1 MKIVLKI
8 VLIAGLTSSCFAH
21 EESNCFAK
29 QPAIRLTD
37 VSVSSC
43 ANREYTLATENS
55 SEIQAKIV
63 NNDATAGVDL
73 NQQVWFVE
81 QKEYAMKIAGLLSAG
96 VIYGAA
102 VNGAVRVICHL
113 MTMPLPQQRLTLI
126 QKLLM
131 SNAGS
136 FAGLALGL
144 AASSLDSLLEANGYS
159 KLSRGRLEALVKVNW
174 GMCAF
179 RNSALTSSYI
189 LESFGF

>member
-8 VLIAGLTSSCFAH
+8 LLIVGLTSPCFAL
-21 EESNCFAK
+21 EESNYFAE

-43 ANREYTLATENS
+43 ANSEYNVAKEIS
-55 SEIQAKIV
+55 SDTQPEIV
-63 NNDATAGVDL
+63 NNDLAPIANL
-73 NQQVWFVE
+73 NQQAWFVE
-81 QKEYAMKIAGLLSAG
+81 QKEYAIKIVGLLSAG

-113 MTMPLPQQRLTLI
+113 MIMPLPQQKLTLI

-136 FAGLALGL
+136 FAGLALGF

-179 RNSALTSSYI
+179 RNSALTTSYI